1 MRILRVE
8 DRFFLVSSDRDYEDA
23 ALKLLNELRN
33 LEKGNLKPGL
43 FDFIAKITDE
53 MDGEQAIQL
62 LPRLF
67 DAEVIAPEVI

>member
-1 MRILRVE
+1 MKILRVE

-33 LEKGNLKPGL
+33 LEKENLKPGL

>member
-8 DRFFLVSSDRDYEDA
+8 DRFFLVSSDSDYEDA

-33 LEKGNLKPGL
+33 LEKENLKPGL